1 MSDTKIFS
9 FPDGGSSCGN
19 GGLLGLL
26 APLMQQRGLD
36 PNLLLAMNAN
46 NGGFGGEGGWFIW
59 VIFLFF
65 LMGWGGFGGNGW
77 GNRGGNGNGFNA
89 GNADLAGLIVSEN
102 SKDLLMQAIQ
112 GNNTAI
118 SQLASTLN
126 CDVNAIQGTLNTM
139 QQSLCNIGNQVGLSG
154 MQTINAIQAGNA
166 SIASQLA
173 SCCCDVRSEIANFKG
188 DVALQMCQQTNSLTN
203 AINFTNSSVERGFA
217 AEAYERQAQTNALT
231 QAIANQTTFI
241 NDKFCQLELRE
252 LQNKVDSLRLENQSL
267 KFAES
272 QQAQNNYLIS
282 QLQPVAKPSYIVAS
296 PYQSAYPFYPFGY
309 NNALTYNGGNNCGCG
324 CGCGY

>member
-46 NGGFGGEGGWFIW
+46 GNNGFGGEGGWFVW
-59 VIFLFF
+59 LIFLFF
-65 LMGWGGFGGNGW
+65 IFGWGGNGAW

-112 GNNTAI
+112 GNSTAI
-118 SQLASTLN
+118 SQLASNLN
-126 CDVNAIQGTLNTM
+126 CDINTVNSGIQNL
-139 QQSLCNIGNQVGLSG
+139 QSQLCNIGNQVGLTG
-154 MQTINAIQAGNA
+154 QQVINAIQMGNA
-166 SIASQLA
+166 NLASSLA
-173 SCCCDVRSEIANFKG
+173 SCCCDVRQEIASFRG
-188 DVALQMCQQTNSLTN
+188 DVALQNCQNTNALTN
-203 AINFTNSSVERGFA
+203 AINFVNSSVERGFA
-217 AEAYERQAQTNALT
+217 SAEFNQQGQTN
-231 QAIANQTTFI
+231 QIVKAISDQTTFI
-241 NDKFCQLELRE
+241 QQKFCDLEMRE
-252 LQNKVDSLRLENQSL
+252 MQNKIDTLRTENQSL